1 MDPLLDFTGKVAVIT
16 GAASGIGRALAEHCY
31 KQGMKIVLADVEA
44 QALSSLEKEMIE
56 SGANA
61 LSVVTDVASDEDV
74 KTLTRKTLN
83 TYGRVDLLFCNA
95 GVATGASLW
104 DSTLND
110 CKWVVDVNL
119 WGVVH
124 CIRHFVPV
132 MLKQVSPCHIV
143 NTSSMAGISTY
154 HPSALYHLT
163 KHSIVALSEQIHHD
177 LAIRGAQIKVSVV
190 CPGFVNTNIME
201 AERNRPKKYTNS
213 FDDTLPVQGSKE
225 MEETFAEMI
234 ESGMPPSEV
243 AAMVFSAIKKEQFY
257 IFTHPETV
265 PLIRARMND
274 MIQERN
280 PVLPPFDKM

>member
-1 MDPLLDFTGKVAVIT
+1 MENFKEKVAVIT

-44 QALSSLEKEMIE
+44 QALFSLEKEMIE

-177 LAIRGAQIKVSVV
+177 LAIRGAQIKVSVI

-243 AAMVFSAIKKEQFY
+243 AKMVFSAIKKEQFY